1 MLSLFIKVCMV
12 IALIFFINKYDLVE
26 KLDDIIKGKLSLKEG
41 FDNIVLPK
49 EEAIKIMIEDQL
61 PIYNLGLVNEGNYL
75 DEMSIYFK
83 RHIFPIKGIN
93 TKGSMDNIFQLID
106 NTNEDYRIDMA
117 FVDEEILINYINNHN
132 HIRSNFKDKLISN
145 KLPPINFS
153 VLGVCFHQSFL
164 FMTGKNSGILSYED
178 IKNVKI
184 TEKDSERNVKIG
196 VLNKYN
202 SDYYH
207 MLKLFYLTD
216 INFNDNEDVEVV
228 TYNNYNELGNALYA
242 KEVDIIYLTSNKKN
256 KMIFEITKAM
266 KCRFISPKITAE
278 KIRFITDNETVT
290 QYNEP
295 PFIIKK
301 NQDSKLKT
309 LKDIYSK
316 TTFIYYLKGTRKEL
330 KKILNLTDDFIPTD
344 NTIENIE
351 KIQLIELDETN
362 ENYKKSILTIKRI
375 FNNTMNISNIF
386 SPKELKNIIEI
397 PKITKTLTIN
407 DVYDFINSNINIAL
421 FLPQKR
427 ISRMRLL
434 NDINMYNYNAIDIK
448 NEKSIMK
455 NLDIEKAKQITNY
468 RNRGKLI
475 KNMFHI
481 IFDKTENLNTSY
493 RNINTSINL
502 DTYSTRMLL
511 VARND
516 LEERYVRQVVEN
528 MILNLNGLKENINDF
543 LSYETSSE
551 NTGSTDT
558 KQVKKREDY
567 KLKTRNLTNPY
578 VKDAFDFNSLVSIKD
593 IPIHK
598 GAKPVYEKYGLIKS
612 VEIEETN
619 VK

>member
-41 FDNIVLPK
+41 FNNIVLPK

-448 NEKSIMK
+448 NEKSVMK